1 VVERRGFIGNWD
13 ARPMRTIAATGTPTN
28 MRAPRNP
35 GSKDSN
41 IAASILFRS
50 DLLSVLSIAVRI
62 NVHNAESGTIHA
74 DLSHLP

>member
-1 VVERRGFIGNWD
+1 
-13 ARPMRTIAATGTPTN
+13 
-28 MRAPRNP
+28 MRAPSNP